1 MNFFNIGF
9 SELMVVLVIM
19 LIFLGPHRMTS
30 AAYRFARFLRKI
42 MRSDTWRN
50 FFDIYKEIKQYPSQ
64 IMQEVNMEEIKKELR
79 DIQQKTDNEIQ
90 KINQEINPQKINL
103 QETEQSRETNAES
116 QQEPSAAHIDP
127 EKIHDQ

>member
-30 AAYRFARFLRKI
+30 AAYRSARFLRKI
-42 MRSDTWRN
+42 MRSDAWRN

-90 KINQEINPQKINL
+90 KINQGINPQKNNL
-103 QETEQSRETNAES
+103 QGSEKTQDSNSDS
-116 QQEPSAAHIDP
+116 QQEHTATHTDP
-127 EKIHDQ
+127 EKNHER